1 MFEGLQIGL
10 NDLAQITVLYF
21 SIYATIRFVK
31 GTRSAQIL
39 LGFCVLVVVL
49 LGSTAL
55 FRFDVLSRIVFF
67 LLIYLALS
75 MIVVFQQEIRRMLAL
90 LGGQRLI
97 GKRAVSRHDSVPE
110 ILCKSVHFLSK
121 SRIGALIAVER
132 GVSLTSYEDSGV
144 RLKAL
149 VSRELMVSIFTPP
162 LPLHDGGIIIRDGRI
177 AAAHCIFPVSN
188 QAELISSGM
197 RHRAAVGLTEETD
210 AVVLVVSEETGKI
223 SVAHNGRL
231 HRYAK
236 KDVEK
241 VMLRWLRKAM
251 PAENKRAFSLSEWIA
266 SKIRPLFE
274 RFRTSTLFD
283 VEVHHDGE

>member
-10 NDLAQITVLYF
+10 NDLAQIVVLYF
-21 SIYATIRFVK
+21 SIYALIRFVK

-75 MIVVFQQEIRRMLAL
+75 MLVVFQQEIRRILAL
-90 LGGQRLI
+90 VGGQRLI
-97 GKRAVSRHDSVPE
+97 GRKAAAHHDSVPE
-110 ILCKSVHFLSK
+110 VLCRSAQYLAQ
-121 SRIGALIAVER
+121 SRLGALIAVER
-132 GVSLTSYEDSGV
+132 GISLTSYEDSGV

-210 AVVLVVSEETGKI
+210 AVVIVVSEETGKI

-241 VMLRWLRKAM
+241 VLLRWLRKAM
-251 PAENKRAFSLSEWIA
+251 PAENKRTFSLWEWIA
-266 SKIRPLFE
+266 SKIRPLSE
-274 RFRTSTLFD
+274 RLSRATAYE
-283 VEVHHDGE
+283 VEVHHDAE